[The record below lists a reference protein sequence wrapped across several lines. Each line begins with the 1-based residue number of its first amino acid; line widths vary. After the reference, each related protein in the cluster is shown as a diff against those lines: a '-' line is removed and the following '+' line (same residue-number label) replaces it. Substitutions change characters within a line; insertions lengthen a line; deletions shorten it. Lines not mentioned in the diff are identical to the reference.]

1 MRHSF
6 LTVAARSGVHP
17 SVMQQLAGHKNSRI
31 TMEIYTHVNMEQK
44 RAAMG
49 AMENVFDIREGFRED
64 IS

>member
-1 MRHSF
+1 
-6 LTVAARSGVHP
+6 
-17 SVMQQLAGHKNSRI
+17 MQQLAGHKNSRI